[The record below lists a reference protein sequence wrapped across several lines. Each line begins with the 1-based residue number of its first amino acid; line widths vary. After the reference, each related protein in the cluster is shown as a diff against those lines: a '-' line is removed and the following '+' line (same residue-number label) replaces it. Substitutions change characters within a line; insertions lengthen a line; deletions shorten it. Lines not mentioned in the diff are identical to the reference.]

1 MTLLRSLSFAVISG
15 LIGLSAS
22 TDLIRTRRADYTAT
36 CQAIAAAV
44 SSASKVYYSGSS
56 QYTKDNEHWASSGS
70 QTSACSFEPANAQ
83 DVGIALQLLGK
94 DQTPF
99 AVRSGGHSPNS
110 GFSSTPGVQI
120 ALFSFSEVVY
130 DANAQTATIGMG
142 LIWDNVYSE
151 LDKYGVTVVGAK
163 TTGVGVG
170 GTVLG
175 GGYTYLSNQYGL
187 SVDNVVSLELVMPN
201 GTVASI
207 TSSSN
212 PDLFYG
218 LRGGFNNFGI
228 VTTVTMKTYTQSQV
242 WGGRISYA
250 AAQWDVVNTAIA
262 NFVSAVTDPKA
273 CVYST
278 TDYASG
284 VVAIMTILFYDAPTY
299 PNGIF
304 NELLAIPHV
313 DEDISTRA
321 YSNLIQTLPANASSG
336 LRAMFHWVPIEQ
348 FTSSM
353 LQMVKNQTLFY
364 GKELSQS
371 SGVLISYDLIPFLP
385 SLYSHS
391 NTPSAFPSSRDA
403 GQGYSFIEVYYGWT
417 DPNDDNVMLQL
428 GAESAAYM
436 KQFAVDAGQNVSNA
450 LIYPNCA
457 PPGTALA
464 DMYGDAVSSL
474 HSIRSAVDPGNVM
487 GLTGGWRF

>member
-1 MTLLRSLSFAVISG
+1 MTLLPGLSFAVISG
-15 LIGLSAS
+15 LIGLSGS
-22 TDLIRTRRADYTAT
+22 TELRRADYTAT
-36 CQAIAAAV
+36 CQEIAAAA
-44 SSASKVYYSGSS
+44 SSASKVYYIGSP
-56 QYTKDNEHWASSGS
+56 QYTEDNEHWASSSS

-83 DVGIALQLLGK
+83 DVGIALQLLAK

-99 AVRSGGHSPNS
+99 A

-130 DANAQTATIGMG
+130 DPNAQTATIGMG
-142 LIWDNVYSE
+142 LIWDDVYSE
-151 LDKYGVTVVGAK
+151 LEQYGVTVVGAK
-163 TTGVGVG
+163 TTGVGIG
-170 GTVLG
+170 GIVLG
-175 GGYTYLSNQYGL
+175 GGYSYLSNQYGL
-187 SVDNVVSLELVMPN
+187 SVDNVISFELVMPN

-218 LRGGFNNFGI
+218 LRGGFNNLCAMGI
-228 VTTVTMKTYTQSQV
+228 VTTVTMKTYAQSQV
-242 WGGRISYA
+242 WGGLISYTA
-250 AAQWDVVNTAIA
+250 DQWDAVNTAIA
-262 NFVSAVTDPKA
+262 NFVSTVTDPKA
-273 CVYST
+273 CLYST

-284 VVAIMTILFYDAPTY
+284 VVAILTILFYDAPTY
-299 PNGIF
+299 PDGIF
-304 NELLAIPHV
+304 NELLAIPHSA
-313 DEDISTRA
+313 EDISTRA
-321 YSNLIQTLPANASSG
+321 YLSLIQTLPANASSG

-353 LQMVKNQTLFY
+353 LQMVQNQTLVY
-364 GKELSQS
+364 GEQLSQS
-371 SGVLISYDLIPFLP
+371 SGVLISYDLVPLLP

-391 NTPSAFPSSRDA
+391 DTPAAFPSLRDS

-417 DPNDDNVMLQL
+417 DPNDDEVMLQV

-436 KQFAVDAGQNVSNA
+436 KQFAVDAGQNVANA

-464 DMYGDAVSSL
+464 DIYGDAVSSL

>member
-1 MTLLRSLSFAVISG
+1 MALLRGLSFAVISG

-22 TDLIRTRRADYTAT
+22 TELRRTDYTAT
-36 CQAIAAAV
+36 CQEIAAAV
-44 SSASKVYYSGSS
+44 SSASKVYYNGSS
-56 QYTKDNEHWASSGS
+56 QYKKDNEHWASSSS
-70 QTSACSFEPANAQ
+70 QTSACSFEPASAQ
-83 DVGIALQLLGK
+83 DAGIALQILAK

-99 AVRSGGHSPNS
+99 AVRSGGHTANS

-120 ALFSFSEVVY
+120 ALYSFSDVVY

-151 LDKYGVTVVGAK
+151 LDQYGVTVVGAK

-170 GTVLG
+170 GIVLG
-175 GGYTYLSNQYGL
+175 GGYNYLSNQYGL
-187 SVDNVVSLELVMPN
+187 SVDNVVAFELVMPN
-201 GTVASI
+201 GTVTNI
-207 TSSSN
+207 TSSSS

-228 VTTVTMKTYTQSQV
+228 VTTVTMKAIVQSEV

-250 AAQWDVVNTAIA
+250 AAQWDAVNTAIA
-262 NFVSAVTDPKA
+262 NFVSTVTDPKA

-278 TDYASG
+278 TNYASG
-284 VVAIMTILFYDAPTY
+284 VRYRTFCFMMRLLTQMAFFD
-299 PNGIF
+299 
-304 NELLAIPHV
+304 ELLGIAHI

-321 YSNLIQTLPANASSG
+321 YSDLIQTLPANASSG

-348 FTSSM
+348 FTSSI
-353 LQMVKNQTLFY
+353 LDMVKNQTLFY
-364 GKELSQS
+364 GEQLSQS
-371 SGVLISYDLIPFLP
+371 SGSLISYDLVPFLP

-391 NTPSAFPSSRDA
+391 DTPSAFPSLRDS

-417 DPNDDNVMLQL
+417 DSNDDDVMLKA

-436 KQFAVDAGQNVSNA
+436 KQFAVDAGQDVANA

-464 DMYGDAVSSL
+464 DMYGDAASRL
-474 HSIRSAVDPGNVM
+474 HSIRSAVDPDNVM
-487 GLTGGWRF
+487 SLAGGWRF

>member
-1 MTLLRSLSFAVISG
+1 M
-15 LIGLSAS
+15 
-22 TDLIRTRRADYTAT
+22 
-36 CQAIAAAV
+36 
-44 SSASKVYYSGSS
+44 
-56 QYTKDNEHWASSGS
+56 
-70 QTSACSFEPANAQ
+70 
-83 DVGIALQLLGK
+83 

-99 AVRSGGHSPNS
+99 AVKSGGHSANP

-120 ALFSFSEVVY
+120 ALFSFSDIVY
-130 DANAQTATIGMG
+130 DPNSQTAAIGMG
-142 LIWDNVYSE
+142 LIWDDVYSE
-151 LDKYGVTVVGAK
+151 LEQYNMTVVGAK

-170 GTVLG
+170 GIVLG
-175 GGYTYLSNQYGL
+175 GGYSYLSNQYGL
-187 SVDNVVSLELVMPN
+187 SVDNVVSFELVMPN
-201 GTVASI
+201 GTVANI
-207 TSSSN
+207 TNSSN

-242 WGGRISYA
+242 WGGLISYTA
-250 AAQWDVVNTAIA
+250 DQWDAVNTAIA
-262 NFVSAVTDPKA
+262 NFVLTVTDPKA

-278 TDYASG
+278 INYASG
-284 VVAIMTILFYDAPTY
+284 LAVIFTILFYDAPTY
-299 PNGIF
+299 PDDIF
-304 NELLAIPHV
+304 DELLAIPHS
-313 DEDISTRA
+313 DKDISTRA
-321 YSNLIQTLPANASSG
+321 YSNFIQTLPANASSG

-348 FTSSM
+348 FTSPM
-353 LQMVKNQTLFY
+353 LQMIKNQTLFY
-364 GKELSQS
+364 GELLLQS
-371 SGVLISYDLIPFLP
+371 SEVLISYDLVPLLP

-391 NTPSAFPSSRDA
+391 DTPSAFPSLRNS

-417 DPNDDNVMLQL
+417 DPNDDEVMLQL

-464 DMYGDAVSSL
+464 DMYGDAVGIL
-474 HSIRSAVDPGNVM
+474 HSIRNATDPGNVM